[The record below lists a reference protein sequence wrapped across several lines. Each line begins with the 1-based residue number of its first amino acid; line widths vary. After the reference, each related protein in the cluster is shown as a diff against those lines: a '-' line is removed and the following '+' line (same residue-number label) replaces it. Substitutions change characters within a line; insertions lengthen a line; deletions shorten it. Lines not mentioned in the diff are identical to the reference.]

1 MAASRHE
8 VNRKTLT
15 DQVADLIA
23 GLIRERGLHA
33 GDPLPA
39 TAELSESF
47 NVSRPVVREAI
58 AELAGRGLLRRHQGR
73 ESVVT
78 VPGSD
83 HLERLFS
90 YRIEDAGISDEH
102 LQEYREC
109 VEVAAARLAA
119 RNATAEDDA
128 RLEQRVEAMRSARRR
143 AELLDADVE
152 LHRAIAQAGR
162 NELLILTLDAITPL
176 LRSTRA
182 KVWQGL
188 LSAGIARTAIVDNH
202 AEIVARIR
210 ERDEDGAAGAMD
222 AHLRDARL
230 ALEARAKKRQ
240 RR

>member
-1 MAASRHE
+1 MAVSRQQ
-8 VNRKTLT
+8 VTRTTLT

-23 GLIRERGLHA
+23 ELIRDRGLRA

-73 ESVVT
+73 ESIVT

-109 VEVAAARLAA
+109 VEVATARLAA
-119 RNATAEDDA
+119 RHATADDDA
-128 RLEQRVEAMRSARRR
+128 ALLDRVERMRSARRR
-143 AELLDADVE
+143 ADLLDADVA
-152 LHRAIAQAGR
+152 LHRQVAVAAR

-176 LRSTRA
+176 LRATRA
-182 KVWQGL
+182 KVWTGL
-188 LSAGIARTAIVDNH
+188 LAAGIARKAIVDNH
-202 AEIVARIR
+202 EQIVTRILA
-210 ERDEDGAAGAMD
+210 RDEDGAAAAMET
-222 AHLRDARL
+222 HLRDARL
-230 ALEARAKKRQ
+230 ALEARAKKGRK
-240 RR
+240 